1 MADRP
6 PHDSTHGWLFR
17 AVPRNAPWPPRYFV
31 AGSAELEDARRLVQ
45 SHPQVGDDTVEA
57 VGHVSTAN
65 MIEFEVGA
73 GEVKQIDAPTY
84 VSPRDVL

>member
-6 PHDSTHGWLFR
+6 PNDSAHGWLFR

-31 AGSAELEDARRLVQ
+31 AGSSVLEDARQLVQ
-45 SHPQVGDDTVEA
+45 AHPEVGEDTVEA
-57 VGHVSTAN
+57 VGHVSKAN
-65 MIEFEVGA
+65 MIEFEVGT